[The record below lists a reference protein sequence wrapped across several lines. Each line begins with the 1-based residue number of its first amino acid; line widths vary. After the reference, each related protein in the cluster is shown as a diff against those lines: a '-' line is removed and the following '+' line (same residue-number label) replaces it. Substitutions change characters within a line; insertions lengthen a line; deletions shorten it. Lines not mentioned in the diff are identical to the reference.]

1 MNRALVTILAGLIA
15 VSPLAAPPLAHAEP
29 QPDCS
34 FWYRDFGAKPAASNP
49 TAKTPKITFTPP
61 PSMALGRDYLF
72 QFGTS
77 PADADGHLK
86 VFFWGQTGPN
96 TWRQTAESMH
106 ATVVDGKVV
115 DANGR
120 RVDAPS
126 LFVHPTLVSADWPYP
141 LYLVASFRDLA
152 TGKYICKK
160 VRPTFTF

>member
-1 MNRALVTILAGLIA
+1 MNRARVAVVAGLIA
-15 VSPLAAPPLAHAEP
+15 AACVVAPPQAQAEP

-34 FWYRDFGAKPAASNP
+34 FWYRDFGAKPAP
-49 TAKTPKITFTPP
+49 TMPSAKTPKITFTPP
-61 PSMALGRDYLF
+61 PSMALGRDYVF
-72 QFGTS
+72 QFATT

-106 ATVVDGKVV
+106 AKVVDGKVV

-120 RVDAPS
+120 PVDAPS

-141 LYLVASFRDLA
+141 LYLVASFRDQA
-152 TGKYICKK
+152 TGKFVCKK
-160 VRPTFTF
+160 VRPTSTF